1 MLGKEKNAI
10 LDFTE
15 DEMTAFFT
23 AIMYE
28 LLVVFGWLTRSADNT
43 GYDITDKGMARLEA
57 VIPTLSEEAR
67 FRVFLNMHEVEDEE
81 KQDEFLLMSLIHEK
95 FIKLGWEEPS
105 QDTFKAIFTDKGI
118 DRLSRVAQ
126 RLSQE
131 HIHHIFEATKRLC
144 SHN

>member
-1 MLGKEKNAI
+1 MLEKEKYAI
-10 LDFTE
+10 FDLAE

-28 LLVVFGWLTRSADNT
+28 LLVIFEWLTRSADNT
-43 GYDITDKGMARLEA
+43 GYNVTDKGMARLKA

-81 KQDEFLLMSLIHEK
+81 MQDELLLISLIHEK

-105 QDTFKAIFTDKGI
+105 QGKYKTIFTDKGI
-118 DRLSRVAQ
+118 DRLSRIAQ